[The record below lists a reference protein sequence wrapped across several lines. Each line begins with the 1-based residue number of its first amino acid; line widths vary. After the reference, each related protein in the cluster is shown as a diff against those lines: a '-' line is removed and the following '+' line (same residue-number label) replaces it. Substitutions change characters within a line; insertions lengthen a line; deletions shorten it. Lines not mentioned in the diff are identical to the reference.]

1 MALALGVAWTA
12 RFNWSTLLKPSD
24 TSLSVAVICS
34 SHIERQ
40 EQIVADIDSQR
51 RDGTAARELLRA
63 LRQMQ
68 DQYVAHRDRILHW
81 LEQWAASVGDAG

>member
-1 MALALGVAWTA
+1 MDRAIQLEHLAEAERHIALG
-12 RFNWSTLLKPSD
+12 
-24 TSLSVAVICS
+24 S

>member
-1 MALALGVAWTA
+1 MDRAIQLEHLAEAERHIALG
-12 RFNWSTLLKPSD
+12 
-24 TSLSVAVICS
+24 S

-81 LEQWAASVGDAG
+81 LEQWAASVGGAG